1 MTNET
6 KQHRIEVTLYSCP
19 LKLKSRA
26 VSVICDQGHGFKD
39 FFGLCL
45 LLTQVMVLF
54 CPELHSS

>member
-19 LKLKSRA
+19 LKLISRA
-26 VSVICDQGHGFKD
+26 VCDQGHGFKD